1 MPRTLN
7 PKTIAAPKRRARKG
21 TARSHGGSQT
31 AHRTEI
37 PDDDSSSVGSRMST
51 RNQTAAAR
59 MYAAIHK
66 DDNPGEVDVDNP
78 GEVDQSRK
86 DDNPREVDV
95 DIPEEVD
102 PSHHIASESLI
113 GDLWNPID
121 DPQNVNVEELLY
133 CTVLLAMI
141 HHWKI
146 LIKI

>member
-1 MPRTLN
+1 MPRTRN

-31 AHRTEI
+31 ARRSEI

-66 DDNPGEVDVDNP
+66 DDNPGEVDVD
-78 GEVDQSRK
+78 
-86 DDNPREVDV
+86 
-95 DIPEEVD
+95 IPEEVD
-102 PSHHIASESLI
+102 LSHHIASESLI

-121 DPQNVNVEELLY
+121 DPQNVNVEELGNELFDDREY
-133 CTVLLAMI
+133 VIREDEDGVPIMEPTGRTQYLCCI
-141 HHWKI
+141 SK
-146 LIKI
+146 